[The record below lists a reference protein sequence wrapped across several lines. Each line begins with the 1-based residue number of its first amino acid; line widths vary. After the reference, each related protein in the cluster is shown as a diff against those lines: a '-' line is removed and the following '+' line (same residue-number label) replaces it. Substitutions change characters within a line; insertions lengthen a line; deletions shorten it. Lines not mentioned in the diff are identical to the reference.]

1 MSPGSSP
8 LARGL
13 RNGAS
18 LDYQRRRIIPARAG
32 FTHERASPPRYSQD
46 HPRSRGVYGLI
57 RVKAR
62 LVPGSSPLARGLPRL
77 GHACDFEARII
88 PARAGFTFE
97 EYSFQYRAGDHPRS
111 RGVYANIDVE
121 ALAAAG
127 SSPLARG
134 LHGVCRGPGE
144 RHRIIPARAGFTF
157 LRAGTAVPRRDHPR
171 SRGVYPFEDQF
182 DRKLPGSSPL
192 ARGLQVSD
200 FILIGQNRIIPARAG
215 FTNVCSIF

>member
-1 MSPGSSP
+1 MHVTSRHGSSP

-13 RNGAS
+13 HLRNIPFSIERG
-18 LDYQRRRIIPARAG
+18 IIPARAG
-32 FTHERASPPRYSQD
+32 FTRILTSRRSPRRD
-46 HPRSRGVYGLI
+46 HPRSRGVY
-57 RVKAR
+57 RVT
-62 LVPGSSPLARGLPRL
+62 L
-77 GHACDFEARII
+77 GYDTDFI
-88 PARAGFTFE
+88 
-97 EYSFQYRAGDHPRS
+97 
-111 RGVYANIDVE
+111 
-121 ALAAAG
+121 G